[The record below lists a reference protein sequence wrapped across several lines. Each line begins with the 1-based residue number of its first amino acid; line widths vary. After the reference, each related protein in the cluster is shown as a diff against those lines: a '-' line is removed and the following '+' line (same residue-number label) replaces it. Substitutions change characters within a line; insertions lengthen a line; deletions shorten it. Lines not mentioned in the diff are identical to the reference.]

1 MLNKEM
7 VLLGDFNVDFQN
19 ANQVTIMLIKTLTNL
34 HLTQFVKEVTRP
46 ASGTCLDLTWTS
58 HPERMTC
65 IQTKNIGMSD
75 HLPTIAVR
83 RCKGQT
89 SQRKESD

>member
-1 MLNKEM
+1 MSTSKMQIRLPN
-7 VLLGDFNVDFQN
+7 
-19 ANQVTIMLIKTLTNL
+19 TIMLIKTLTNL

-89 SQRKESD
+89 SQKKESD